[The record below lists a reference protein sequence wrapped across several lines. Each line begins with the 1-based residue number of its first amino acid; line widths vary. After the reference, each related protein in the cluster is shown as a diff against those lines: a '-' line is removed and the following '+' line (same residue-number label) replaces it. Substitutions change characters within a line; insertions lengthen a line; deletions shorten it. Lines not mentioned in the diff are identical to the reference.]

1 MKSKCDVSSN
11 IEMTLA
17 MFITPTLTRLEK
29 ISILADSV
37 IWTHLVCNIVRIY
50 LAVVFLKVEMLSI
63 KTIIAKIMMKE
74 GRINN

>member
-1 MKSKCDVSSN
+1 MKSKCGVSSN

-37 IWTHLVCNIVRIY
+37 MWTHLVCNIVRIS
-50 LAVVFLKVEMLSI
+50 LAVVF
-63 KTIIAKIMMKE
+63 
-74 GRINN
+74 

>member
-50 LAVVFLKVEMLSI
+50 LAVVF
-63 KTIIAKIMMKE
+63 
-74 GRINN
+74 